1 MPLIF
6 ITENLQRTHKTAG
19 AIQQAHIPFYY
30 IKLITILQ
38 PLFLYKTV
46 DYRKKVIDSYNY
58 GYRYL

>member
-6 ITENLQRTHKTAG
+6 IVKTSNAFHKTAG

-38 PLFLYKTV
+38 PLFLIQNNRLL
-46 DYRKKVIDSYNY
+46 RK
-58 GYRYL
+58 GYRFL

>member
-38 PLFLYKTV
+38 PLFF
-46 DYRKKVIDSYNY
+46 I
-58 GYRYL
+58 

>member
-38 PLFLYKTV
+38 PLFFIQNSRLQ
-46 DYRKKVIDSYNY
+46 KK
-58 GYRYL
+58 GYRFL